1 MYTYWSSH
9 TVFVNIKTKSIILRY
24 YKKVNVFAQL
34 FEGMKA
40 YRGIDGQIRIFRPEL
55 NMMRMNRS
63 AERAGLPQFDSE
75 QMIRCIC
82 RLISID
88 QEWVPHSESASLY
101 IRPTL
106 IGTEV
111 TSSYL
116 LNHKKK
122 KYIKTF
128 MYKLHK
134 KSCFKQVQPY
144 TTPQWILKKKCCRT
158 SLF

>member
-116 LNHKKK
+116 LNH
-122 KYIKTF
+122 
-128 MYKLHK
+128 L
-134 KSCFKQVQPY
+134 KSILKHLCINY
-144 TTPQWILKKKCCRT
+144 TKNHVLNRFNLIQQWILKKCCRT